1 MLTIGSLGDIL
12 AILRR
17 RALVMTLIVL
27 IGGGLTFAYAIS
39 KPHSYSASA
48 LMQIETPRDFAD
60 DPRNGAGNRISSS
73 YWLQLVQARLMV
85 RENILEL
92 IEQFGLYT
100 DLPNLTN
107 AEKIGVFASSIQI
120 ESVTRHVASQ
130 GAEQWPGLLRV
141 SATMASPELAAAVT
155 NELAEKVL
163 DMNASTQTER
173 AIETLRFYSEEEQ
186 RLMDQI
192 DRIEHEMAEFRNA
205 NLDFLPTALDNR
217 PDELRSIESELTQLG
232 GELLEERAK
241 LAELNAKAQLSTV
254 EQRLHERI
262 ASQLQ
267 IMMAREAQLR
277 DRAEQIRG
285 SGQRTANAEAQMES
299 FERRLT
305 MLRDQMSEAASR
317 RANAETAM
325 RLDEEYRNDQFI
337 LLERAVEPDYPVQ
350 SDRRK
355 TMAMGLAGSIMLAL
369 LFAALLEVL
378 HPVLR
383 SAAQIQRASGLT
395 PVITLPD
402 LRKKKSRRG

>member
-17 RALVMTLIVL
+17 RALVMGLVVL
-27 IGGGLTFAYAIS
+27 IGGGATFAYAIS

-48 LMQIETPRDFAD
+48 LMQIETPRNFAD
-60 DPRNGAGNRISSS
+60 DPRNGTSNRISAS

-92 IEQFGLYT
+92 IDQFDLYT
-100 DLPNLTN
+100 DLPGLTN
-107 AEKIGVFASSIQI
+107 AEKIGIFASSIQI
-120 ESVTRHVASQ
+120 ESVTRNIASQ

-141 SATMASPELAAAVT
+141 STTMASPELAAAVT

-163 DMNASTQTER
+163 EMNASTQTER

-192 DRIEHEMAEFRNA
+192 ERIEQEMAEFRSA

-217 PDELRSIESELTQLG
+217 PDELRSIESELTHLG

-241 LAELNAKAQLSTV
+241 LAELNSKPQLSTV

-262 ASQLQ
+262 NNQLQ
-267 IMMAREAQLR
+267 VMLARETQLR

-337 LLERAVEPDYPVQ
+337 LLERAVEPDYPVK

-355 TMAMGLAGSIMLAL
+355 TMAMGLAGSIM
-369 LFAALLEVL
+369 AALLLAVL
-378 HPVLR
+378 LELLRPVLR
-383 SAAQIQRASGLT
+383 SASQIQRASGLT

-402 LRKKKSRRG
+402 LRKKKSRRS